1 MTAKY
6 RSREEMTV
14 GIEGMSY
21 IRAVNSSYSKHSVS
35 FVTRYQLDAESV
47 GQMGSNKLLMAYGC
61 GTQFLKGEVPKISG
75 FAE

>member
-21 IRAVNSSYSKHSVS
+21 IRAVTSSYSKHSVS

-75 FAE
+75 FAK